1 MYNLSSRGRKDYVG
15 SEQIVNNGHVL
26 GCVLVIL
33 ALRSR
38 DRRITSPRSWTQEKK
53 AKRNVG
59 ELEEYRTN
67 EGFPN
72 FILKTDL
79 QTKKTQKLSKY
90 QIEEMQVKYLSIPQ
104 WNQ

>member
-1 MYNLSSRGRKDYVG
+1 MCAGNPGTLLPRQENYKSKVMNSRKKD
-15 SEQIVNNGHVL
+15 
-26 GCVLVIL
+26 
-33 ALRSR
+33 
-38 DRRITSPRSWTQEKK
+38 
-53 AKRNVG
+53 KRNVG

-90 QIEEMQVKYLSIPQ
+90 QIEEMQVKYLSIPK
-104 WNQ
+104 

>member
-1 MYNLSSRGRKDYVG
+1 MNSRKKD
-15 SEQIVNNGHVL
+15 
-26 GCVLVIL
+26 
-33 ALRSR
+33 
-38 DRRITSPRSWTQEKK
+38 
-53 AKRNVG
+53 KRNVG

-90 QIEEMQVKYLSIPQ
+90 QIEEMQVKYLSIPK
-104 WNQ
+104 